1 MWTLTV
7 LVVLVCLCS
16 EISSFQ
22 QHRCSILSTKSL
34 GRPLEKAVIRS
45 PASFSLMI
53 AAPGSIPTPSA
64 TPANAAKAGLFVLV
78 AVLVNYQ
85 SKLIKIITTGSTRAN
100 VVKASLVVI
109 AALCIKFQKKIARKV
124 EKEMTLLGASMEDG
138 WTKRGK
144 NRGGGFTRSLEVWV
158 FAISFLIKYV
168 RLVRM
173 SVNNT
178 FLDTQ

>member
-1 MWTLTV
+1 M

-144 NRGGGFTRSLEVWV
+144 NRGGGFTRSLEVWG
-158 FAISFLIKYV
+158 
-168 RLVRM
+168 
-173 SVNNT
+173 
-178 FLDTQ
+178 